1 MINMYQNKEGVKS
14 FDNKNVALGKVFV
27 NRYIKERIEL
37 RHHGIKGQKWGVRK
51 GPPYPIGKGESG
63 GKTVAK
69 SSKHDTIVED
79 AIRSGKVLKKINKDK
94 QSRHTK
100 SGHLPGR
107 SYLDGDLEYAQ
118 ALVDKFSGTGEVK
131 PDRNGNWNH
140 KERITSPHIIG
151 TYVDESGTEVK
162 TNVGMIVYSKTG
174 THIYPARRRE
184 EKDET

>member
-1 MINMYQNKEGVKS
+1 MWL
-14 FDNKNVALGKVFV
+14 DNYRTWL
-27 NRYIKERIEL
+27 Y
-37 RHHGIKGQKWGVRK
+37 HHGVKGQKWGVRN
-51 GPPYPIGKGESG
+51 GPPYPIGKGGSG
-63 GKTVAK
+63 SNGSVAK
-69 SSKHDTIVED
+69 SSGRDTIVED

-94 QSRHTK
+94 QARHTK
-100 SGHLPGR
+100 SGHIPGR

-118 ALVDKFSGTGEVK
+118 ALVDKFSGTGETK

-184 EKDET
+184 KRDET